1 MSSTQNIFSHEPY
14 MLPYSSSERSEHLY
28 ICKKTYKNFYFITVV
43 CNKHPSKKIV
53 SADEI
58 MNCTQDSKYK
68 LIDYCYELN
77 STCQLHTHALVG
89 TNDVLY
95 MKKVVAEHKQA
106 FPDFSYRISKV
117 PKEEI
122 GKVLNYLKKSDKG
135 DHYPRNLY
143 YNLIKP
149 YYENAILPLSIS
161 ELADYGFEYNF
172 NNDHLRYVDDTKSW
186 FI

>member
-1 MSSTQNIFSHEPY
+1 MIPI
-14 MLPYSSSERSEHLY
+14 SSSERSEHLY
-28 ICKKTYKNFYFITVV
+28 ICKKTYKNFYFVTVV

-58 MNCTQDSKYK
+58 MANTQDSKYK
-68 LIDYCYELN
+68 IINYVYELN
-77 STCQLHTHALVG
+77 SCCQLHTHALVG

-95 MKKVVAEHKQA
+95 MKKVVAEHKKA

-117 PKEEI
+117 PTEEI
-122 GKVLNYLKKSDKG
+122 GKVYNYIKKSDNIR
-135 DHYPRNLY
+135 HYYRDLY

-149 YYENAILPLSIS
+149 YYEKQILPMTIS
-161 ELADYGFEYNF
+161 ELADIGFEYNF
-172 NNDHLRYVDDTKSW
+172 SNHHLRFVDDTKSW